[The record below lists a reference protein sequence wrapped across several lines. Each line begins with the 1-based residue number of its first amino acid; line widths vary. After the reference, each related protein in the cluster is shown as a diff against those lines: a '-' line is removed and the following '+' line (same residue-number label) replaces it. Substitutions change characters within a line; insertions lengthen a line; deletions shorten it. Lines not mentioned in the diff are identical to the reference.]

1 MNETMISV
9 LDILENDPTGR
20 GWQGIRDELFE
31 MDMTV
36 KRHMDTGLGPD
47 EWAVAEAVREAV
59 RAAGRTVD
67 NMAG

>member
-1 MNETMISV
+1 
-9 LDILENDPTGR
+9 
-20 GWQGIRDELFE
+20 
-31 MDMTV
+31 MTV

-67 NMAG
+67 KMAG